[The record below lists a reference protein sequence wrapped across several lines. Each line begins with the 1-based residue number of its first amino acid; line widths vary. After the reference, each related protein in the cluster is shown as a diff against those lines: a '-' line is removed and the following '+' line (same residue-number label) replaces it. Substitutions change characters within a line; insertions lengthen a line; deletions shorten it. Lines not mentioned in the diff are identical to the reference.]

1 MKKVDIEHIQR
12 SRFLASGQKMKSNV
26 EKIVQNINLKYPEI
40 ADNIE
45 ISQDIYTHQPSNNVN
60 HMRYKNYFLNLFN
73 RNQEQQILC

>member
-1 MKKVDIEHIQR
+1 MKKVDLEHIQR

-45 ISQDIYTHQPSNNVN
+45 IPQDIPNLTNSNLAQLG
-60 HMRYKNYFLNLFN
+60 YKNYFLNLFN
-73 RNQEQQILC
+73 RNQGQQILC

>member
-45 ISQDIYTHQPSNNVN
+45 IPQDIYTHQPNNNVN
-60 HMRYKNYFLNLFN
+60 HMGYKNCFLNLFN